1 MGKLPAVTSVRDAPG
16 TDPDASGP
24 RHRLRRR
31 SRRRG
36 RGERTQD
43 LQPAEFSPL
52 TIETKAPRSGRLE
65 FEPPTLNLEDR
76 RHEGPSMFRQRK
88 RYVEAGTVFAALVA
102 LGTMALVG
110 FLAYRGT
117 RVHLTQTGIVDGDV
131 ITPQEAAQLAVT
143 IVFADPEAAAEATL
157 SYDGE
162 VVESPAVKD
171 DTMFWVP
178 PAPPVEGA
186 HEVSLAV
193 PRALLDDAQFHWD
206 FTVDGT
212 APSLEVPSAVEP
224 VAMDDEAEVS
234 GVVEAGATLTADDDP
249 VKVDDDGGFTLHYDR
264 PPAGPINLEATDE
277 AGNVTTASVVVPV
290 TYPGLRGVHVTA
302 AAWGNQQLRDGI
314 LAMID
319 EHRIDTV
326 ELDLKDDSGIVG
338 FDTQVSRAA
347 EIGATVRNYDLDTAV
362 TTLKNRG
369 VRVVGRIVTFRD
381 PKLAAAA
388 WAEGHGDQVIQTAG
402 GDIYGGA
409 DGGYTN
415 PASAAVR
422 QYNLDIALD
431 AVSRGVDDILWSD
444 TRLPTRDLESI
455 LIPGL
460 TGTPSDAVTGFLAQA
475 HTELRQRGAY
485 QGVTVEGE
493 AADRGDQVGQDVPRI
508 ARNADYLAPEIYP
521 GYWLGGRYGVAD
533 PRHQPGDLVR
543 GVLAHYQEV
552 TAGTGTVLVPWLQD
566 FAVGGVDYGD
576 AEVRAQIEAARGLGV
591 ERFLLWSPAVRYSAG
606 GVDPNG

>member
-1 MGKLPAVTSVRDAPG
+1 MGKLPAVTSVSDAPG
-16 TDPDASGP
+16 SDPDASGP
-24 RHRLRRR
+24 RHRLRHRSPRR
-31 SRRRG
+31 SRA
-36 RGERTQD
+36 ERKRD
-43 LQPAEFSPL
+43 RQPADWSPL

-76 RHEGPSMFRQRK
+76 RSEGPSMFRQRK

-110 FLAYRGT
+110 FLVYRGT
-117 RVHLTQTGIVDGDV
+117 RVHLTQTGITDEDV
-131 ITPQEAAQLAVT
+131 ITTQEAAQMQVT
-143 IVFADPEAAAEATL
+143 IVFADAEAAAEATL

-162 VVESPAVKD
+162 VVEAPVQD
-171 DTMFWVP
+171 DTMFWIP

-186 HEVSLAV
+186 HELSLAV

-224 VAMDDEAEVS
+224 VAMDDEADVS

-249 VKVDDDGGFTLHYDR
+249 VRLGDDGSFTLHYDR
-264 PPAGPINLEATDE
+264 PPAGPINLEAVDE

-319 EHRIDTV
+319 EQRIDTV
-326 ELDLKDDSGIVG
+326 QLDLKDDSGVVG
-338 FDTQVSRAA
+338 FDTNVARAA
-347 EIGATVRNYDLDTAV
+347 EIGAMVRNYDLDTAI

-388 WAEGHGDQVIQTAG
+388 WAEGQGDQVIQTPR
-402 GDIYGGA
+402 GDPYDVSGM
-409 DGGYTN
+409 YTN

-422 QYNLDIALD
+422 GYNLDIALD

-444 TRLPTRDLESI
+444 TRLPTGDLESI
-455 LIPGL
+455 VIPGL
-460 TGTPSDAVTGFLAQA
+460 TGTPSDAVTRFLAEA
-475 HTELRQRGAY
+475 HNELRQRGAY

-493 AADRGDQVGQDVPRI
+493 AAERGDLVGQDVTRI
-508 ARNADYLAPEIYP
+508 ARNADYVAPEIYP
-521 GYWLGGRYGVAD
+521 GYWGNGRYGVAD
-533 PRHQPGDLVR
+533 PRHQPADLVR
-543 GVLAHYQEV
+543 GVLARYQEV
-552 TAGTGTVLVPWLQD
+552 TAGSGTVLVPWLQD

-591 ERFLLWSPAVRYSAG
+591 DRFLLWSPAVRYSAG
-606 GVDPNG
+606 GVDPTG